1 MKIRSADPPPRSGTG
16 NQETS
21 FRRCYL
27 AVEPRALYARFPPR
41 FSGHTLRSAWPS
53 ALRSE
58 PRTLN
63 RWWSIDGERLGRAG
77 AASRRQVNDRYCRR
91 ACRLDVG
98 GRHGCG

>member
-53 ALRSE
+53 ALRS
-58 PRTLN
+58 
-63 RWWSIDGERLGRAG
+63 
-77 AASRRQVNDRYCRR
+77 
-91 ACRLDVG
+91 
-98 GRHGCG
+98 